1 MRLSD
6 YENEEAVE
14 VLADMIEPAAIIMA
28 DPRVAEMFN
37 SGKPKILLVKYALK
51 EHKKSVVELIAALHR
66 QKPKE
71 LKFTMI
77 SLIKDLLDIMN
88 DPELQSVFTLQG
100 QETEGEH
107 SGAVT
112 ETTTE
117 KDQ

>member
-14 VLADMIEPAAIIMA
+14 VLADMIEPAATIMA
-28 DPRVAEMFN
+28 DPKVAEMFN

-51 EHKKSVVELIAALHR
+51 EYKKSVVELIAALHR

-71 LKFTMI
+71 FRFTMI
-77 SLIKDLLDIMN
+77 SLVKDLLDILN